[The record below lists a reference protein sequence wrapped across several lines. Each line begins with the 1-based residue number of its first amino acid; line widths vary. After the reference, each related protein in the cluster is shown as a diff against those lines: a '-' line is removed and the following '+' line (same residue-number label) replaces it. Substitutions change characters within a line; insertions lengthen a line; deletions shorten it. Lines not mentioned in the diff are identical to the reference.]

1 MNSLEY
7 SIFLV
12 KMMESDRNISEEY
25 AKLAPEP
32 TFVFTRELR
41 SADVTSHVAGLDE
54 NHFVIA

>member
-1 MNSLEY
+1 
-7 SIFLV
+7 
-12 KMMESDRNISEEY
+12 MMESDRNISEEY